1 MYQTTL
7 SGFILYFKNLLLDL
21 WLLWCK
27 KDIPSERKTFEI
39 KKGHFFAFNVL
50 WMVMIIIMGYWDVE
64 MLVLYLYVAIFFGW
78 FLQVCFQYGF
88 KEALFIEVGKL
99 KNIQLQFMN
108 TDKYERILLLQ
119 SYYEQLTYLE
129 SLERKVGIKNVYKNN
144 RRKYDIID
152 RMRVFQK
159 YCWECERSLHELDKN
174 KMENQKYFL
183 AYSDIQLSSN
193 QENYFS
199 TKDSESRFLSLSSL
213 IKNITVIKDNRSF
226 TWIVWLFLYFFLSLG
241 AMGLEVE
248 NQYMWFVILTII
260 SICLWII
267 HVMTSVESIMKIK
280 AWQTLWFFWS
290 TYATGLFIFKA
301 WIQNQYFGI
310 FFLVCLVTSYV
321 ILIIISYVQKF
332 QIKAIYKNYIEL
344 KDKVHLLKNSS
355 ISFVSHID
363 VLKLLIQSEQ
373 WVKWIEP
380 VMVDQISF
388 YINRIMI
395 QWNTYN
401 KIIDNILYCA
411 KKRFYLV
418 IPINPYGYIEQT
430 IISERE
436 KWRQDFLS
444 IQATIKSWITTHM
457 KDLQNHQQEIHQI
470 HQSLLQNKN
479 ENAEV
484 ITLLEKNFNLHL
496 QSAQKVENSI

>member
-1 MYQTTL
+1 MKNSIQSKLSFIYQTTL
-7 SGFILYFKNLLLDL
+7 SGFILYCRDLALDFWYWFHENMLSRRKAYLRKNM
-21 WLLWCK
+21 
-27 KDIPSERKTFEI
+27 
-39 KKGHFFAFNVL
+39 HFLTIWFF
-50 WMVMIIIMGYWDVE
+50 IMLFVAIWKYFITGE
-64 MLVLYLYVAIFFGW
+64 LFLFLYVIIFLVFSI
-78 FLQVCFQYGF
+78 YGF
-88 KEALFIEVGKL
+88 SQYNLEELILLEIRKLENIRCLFI
-99 KNIQLQFMN
+99 N
-108 TDKYERILLLQ
+108 TDKYQRILLLQ
-119 SYYEQLTYLE
+119 SYYDQLIYLE
-129 SLERKVGIKNVYKNN
+129 SVWGKQNFSSIEW
-144 RRKYDIID
+144 
-152 RMRVFQK
+152 MRVFQE
-159 YCWECERSLHELDKN
+159 YCWECESTLHELDMN

-183 AYSDIQLSSN
+183 AYSDIQVLLN
-193 QENYFS
+193 QENDFS

-213 IKNITVIKDNRSF
+213 IKNITVIKDNRSL
-226 TWIVWLFLYFFLSLG
+226 TWIMWLFLYFFLSLS
-241 AMGLEVE
+241 AVGLEIE
-248 NQYMWFVILTII
+248 NPYMWFIILCIV

-267 HVMTSVESIMKIK
+267 HVMTSTESTMKVR
-280 AWQTLWFFWS
+280 AWKTLWFFWS

-301 WIQNQYFGI
+301 WIQYRHIGILFLIYFVISFALPI
-310 FFLVCLVTSYV
+310 FIGC
-321 ILIIISYVQKF
+321 VQKF

-401 KIIDNILYCA
+401 KIIDNVLYCA

-418 IPINPYGYIEQT
+418 IPVNPYGYIEQT
-430 IISERE
+430 IVSERK

-457 KDLQNHQQEIHQI
+457 NDLQNHQQEIHQI

-479 ENAEV
+479 ENAEL